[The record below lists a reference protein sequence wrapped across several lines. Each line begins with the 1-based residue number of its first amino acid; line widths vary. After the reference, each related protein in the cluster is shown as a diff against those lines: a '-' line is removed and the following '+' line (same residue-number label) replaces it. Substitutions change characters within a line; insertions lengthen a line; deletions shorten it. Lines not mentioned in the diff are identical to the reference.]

1 MNKSFGIPGET
12 NEAPELADDR
22 VTALPAEA
30 PSARYTPVQ
39 MSGQVQPDA
48 LIEPVQE
55 PASEHAGDSGESTAI
70 PAGIGA
76 GTTSNPQES
85 FSALLEDSGSRTAL
99 RSLHDARLLLVDD
112 KKELL
117 GSLVELVALHGY
129 KPDRALGGQAALNAL
144 ATTSYDVVLLDLI
157 MPGVSGHDVLEF
169 AAKQNLD
176 CKIIVVSGDASFSG
190 VKHAL
195 HCGAFDFVKKPYEG
209 GELIATMERALRQ
222 CQLESRNVVV
232 ERQLRESEELHRF
245 IVNSSPDMVY
255 MLDRNGCFTFLNDR
269 VDKLLGYRKE
279 DLLGKHFS
287 EIVHEEHLDN
297 ACHVMNERRTGERAA
312 RNVELRLKSRR
323 PRTGPRVFQSQAV
336 WMELTARG
344 IYADNSERT
353 RENFVGTFGT
363 ARDITERKEAEQV
376 INFQAY
382 HDLLT
387 HLPNRALLKDRLN
400 LAITHASRNKRRLAV
415 MFLDLDRFKLVND
428 TLGHTMGDRLLKAV
442 ANRLQ
447 SCLRQGDTLSRFGGD
462 EFTLLL
468 PEIRTRDDV
477 VVIARKILDKL
488 SNPFVVDGHELF
500 VGASI
505 GIALYPEAGD
515 SVEALIQNADIAMY
529 HIKGRGKNGY
539 QFFSEE
545 MNHKFSTR
553 LTVERELRNAL
564 SQEELR
570 VFYQPMVRSGDGS
583 ITGVEALVRWQHPQ
597 RGLLAPEEF
606 LPIAEEVG
614 LLTQIDR
621 HTQSIAFGD
630 LARLRAQ
637 GHSDLQMSVNLSSGQ
652 IEQENFVDQFVESLE
667 FAGLSGDAVKVE
679 ITEGTMMKDLEL
691 IVPKLRRL
699 RDHGVSIAIDDFG
712 TGYSSLSYLQQFP
725 INTLK
730 IDRSFVHDIRADE
743 SDASI
748 VNAIV
753 AMATGL
759 HLDLIAEGVETGIQ
773 LRYLQDHGCREVQ
786 GFYFSRPVPRDELVA
801 MLNDNPFPELIAVEE
816 ANALAAPA

>member
-1 MNKSFGIPGET
+1 MSDHPVS
-12 NEAPELADDR
+12 DR
-22 VTALPAEA
+22 LVPAEA
-30 PSARYTPVQ
+30 AS
-39 MSGQVQPDA
+39 DA
-48 LIEPVQE
+48 
-55 PASEHAGDSGESTAI
+55 
-70 PAGIGA
+70 GA
-76 GTTSNPQES
+76 GQASNPQAS
-85 FSALLEDSGSRTAL
+85 FSALLDEVEKRPGL
-99 RSLHDARLLLVDD
+99 RSLTDARLLLVDD

-117 GSLVELVALHGY
+117 GSLVELVSLHGY
-129 KPDRALGGQAALNAL
+129 KPDRALGGQAALDAL
-144 ATTSYDVVLLDLI
+144 AAKPYDVVLLDLI

-169 AAKQNLD
+169 ASRQQLD

-222 CQLESRNVVV
+222 CQLESRNEVV

-245 IVNSSPDMVY
+245 IVNSSPDLVY

-269 VDKLLGYRKE
+269 IDALLGYRKDE
-279 DLLGKHFS
+279 LLGKHYS

-297 ACHVMNERRTGERAA
+297 ARFIVNERRTGERAA

-344 IYADNSERT
+344 IYSDNRERT
-353 RENFVGTFGT
+353 RESFVGTFGT

-400 LAITHASRNKRRLAV
+400 LAITHARRNKRSLAV
-415 MFLDLDRFKLVND
+415 MFLDLDRFKVVND
-428 TLGHTMGDRLLKAV
+428 TLGHSMGDRLLKAV

-468 PEIRTRDDV
+468 PEVRTRDDV
-477 VVIARKILDKL
+477 VVIARKILDKIA
-488 SNPFVVDGHELF
+488 NPFVVDGHELF

-505 GIALYPEAGD
+505 GIAMYPEAGD

-545 MNHKFSTR
+545 MNREFSTR
-553 LTVERELRNAL
+553 LTLERELRNAI
-564 SQEELR
+564 SHEELR
-570 VFYQPMVRSGDGS
+570 VHYQPLVRSTDGVIS
-583 ITGVEALVRWQHPQ
+583 GVEALVRWQHPE
-597 RGLLAPEEF
+597 RGLLPPEEF
-606 LPIAEEVG
+606 LPVAEEVG
-614 LLTQIDR
+614 LLTQLDR
-621 HTQSIAFGD
+621 QVQAIAFAD
-630 LARLRAQ
+630 LARLHAA
-637 GHSDLQMSVNLSSGQ
+637 GFDELQMSVNLSSGQ
-652 IEQENFVDQFVESLE
+652 IEQENFVDQFAESLG
-667 FAGLSGDAVKVE
+667 FAGIAGRAIKIE

-691 IVPKLRRL
+691 IVPKLKRI
-699 RDHGVSIAIDDFG
+699 RDLGVSIAIDDFG

-743 SDASI
+743 TDASI

-753 AMATGL
+753 AMARGL
-759 HLDLIAEGVETGIQ
+759 RLGLIAEGVENSVQ
-773 LRYLQDHGCREVQ
+773 LRYLTGQGCSEVQ
-786 GFYFSRPVPRDELVA
+786 GFYFSKPVPHAELLA
-801 MLNDNPFPELIAVEE
+801 LLRDNPFQKLIVAE
-816 ANALAAPA
+816 AKAEDATDEAGGAGANSTTGVASAL